1 MGLTLGFW
9 ISKFSCRSAS
19 LPSVGL
25 VLTQVKGQT
34 VMLLGL
40 DWFCTLIPVIKLLP
54 CSSFW
59 GPLILVFV
67 LLPCFSSHEFLPC
80 PDAKKCCLPLML
92 GYFPPLAS
100 PAPYPA
106 LFISLPIGFF
116 PRELVSFTHTRTFH
130 TVFLFKIL
138 PVNCHMEYPNNHPAT
153 VGGSVTFLLFG

>member
-1 MGLTLGFW
+1 MLSQITEAPLRKFQSCASAMGLTLGFW
-9 ISKFSCRSAS
+9 ISKFSYRSAS

-40 DWFCTLIPVIKLLP
+40 DWFCTLIPIIKLLP

-100 PAPYPA
+100 PAPYPP
-106 LFISLPIGFF
+106 LFYLP
-116 PRELVSFTHTRTFH
+116 THW
-130 TVFLFKIL
+130 IL
-138 PVNCHMEYPNNHPAT
+138 PTRASFFHSYQNFPY
-153 VGGSVTFLLFG
+153 SFLV